1 MSGNEVRLTNGQRW
15 TARQFL
21 DHYFQ
26 PSGSGSPVPVAGPP
40 SPVSIDMSWYM
51 SEGPGR
57 FYHPGLF
64 PVIDKI
70 LENRTLAPGTYNLLD
85 FVPNRD
91 PKDTSLSAKISNYS
105 TNPLSTDYKT
115 RALVFGD
122 ESATISGQVVV
133 KRDGSKTFE
142 KIEIRPWDTNFDFR
156 NNNAGLHIELP
167 RRMARALYDPESH
180 GTTYDI
186 EYRGQ
191 GRLGESNSNRG
202 IGRVYHPFT
211 ASQLSGAL
219 RKESVYPGSAP
230 PGLLPSFTAAPPP
243 AIDEHLR
250 YLDQMNANRLTSG
263 VSAPSPFGHSSSPA
277 SPPNDVAGW
286 IASMAGVDPANPTHS
301 QQSKFGA
308 PAGSPAQKLLPPW
321 VFLGPQ

>member
-122 ESATISGQVVV
+122 ESATILVRSLLSGMAPRRLRRLRSGPGTPISTFVITMRGFILNCRAGWRERSMTPRATEQPMTSNIVD
-133 KRDGSKTFE
+133 RDGLANL
-142 KIEIRPWDTNFDFR
+142 IPI
-156 NNNAGLHIELP
+156 AG
-167 RRMARALYDPESH
+167 
-180 GTTYDI
+180 
-186 EYRGQ
+186 
-191 GRLGESNSNRG
+191 
-202 IGRVYHPFT
+202 
-211 ASQLSGAL
+211 
-219 RKESVYPGSAP
+219 
-230 PGLLPSFTAAPPP
+230 
-243 AIDEHLR
+243 
-250 YLDQMNANRLTSG
+250 
-263 VSAPSPFGHSSSPA
+263 
-277 SPPNDVAGW
+277 
-286 IASMAGVDPANPTHS
+286 
-301 QQSKFGA
+301 
-308 PAGSPAQKLLPPW
+308 
-321 VFLGPQ
+321 